1 MAEDAAEAGASGATG
16 DAIETGIHS
25 DGDGD
30 GPDADEDANDAYDGL
45 FGAFPY
51 AFRSSDSVL
60 FRTYVVVGGLAALA
74 TGLLF
79 TLALVVLIGE
89 TIGGGGGQ
97 FSFVRAFFVFVGMLV
112 VAPLIAPVLFVA
124 RRIRRGHAD
133 RRFAAVLAGLGY
145 GFLGSLYLGA
155 LISAPA
161 TQQTL
166 PSNPLLSAVVAG
178 LYDLPR
184 LAGLAPPLV
193 VAGAMAVV
201 ARRW

>member
-1 MAEDAAEAGASGATG
+1 MAEDAAEPGASGATG
-16 DAIETGIHS
+16 DAVGTGVPS
-25 DGDGD
+25 EDGDD
-30 GPDADEDANDAYDGL
+30 SAATEEADDSYDGL

-79 TLALVVLIGE
+79 TLALVVLIAE

-124 RRIRRGHAD
+124 RRLRRGRAD
-133 RRFAAVLAGLGY
+133 GRFAAVLAGLGY

-161 TQQTL
+161 AQQTL
-166 PSNPLLSAVVAG
+166 PSNPLLSSVVAT
-178 LYDLPR
+178 LYALPR
-184 LAGLAPPLV
+184 PAGIAPPLLV
-193 VAGAMAVV
+193 GVAMLVV